1 MFLLQLL
8 HISNPVTLVL
18 GTAAAA
24 GYFGIKNNGLKPV
37 TALRQLWR
45 NAELVLRGGMGCRTL
60 FLKMRKDIRKKAGSA
75 FVAVRHFARGRMLD
89 LLLALA
95 VTVIFFAHFGV
106 NLLNTYGYSASDMI
120 VHNYWVNALGE
131 GKPCGTQRT
140 ELDTCC

>member
-1 MFLLQLL
+1 M
-8 HISNPVTLVL
+8 
-18 GTAAAA
+18 
-24 GYFGIKNNGLKPV
+24 
-37 TALRQLWR
+37 
-45 NAELVLRGGMGCRTL
+45 
-60 FLKMRKDIRKKAGSA
+60 
-75 FVAVRHFARGRMLD
+75 AVRHFARGRMLD